1 MRKILVV
8 ILIVLC
14 MFICLVPYCCYA
26 EDLGLGSLGDYK
38 GTNPDSSNLQS
49 KAGNI
54 LGAIQ
59 IIGTVLSVV
68 MLIAIGIKYMLG
80 SVEERAEYKKTLWPY
95 IVGAFL
101 LFTGTL
107 IPQLIYDFMKNF

>member
-1 MRKILVV
+1 MLFRS
-8 ILIVLC
+8 
-14 MFICLVPYCCYA
+14 CLVPYCCYA